1 MSLSRFASAD
11 AVFQYNPSEI
21 YQYETF
27 HNLSIIKCQKIASML
42 RIRKVKSYKK
52 EQLIQIILHKH
63 NEQKDMIILE
73 TENDKG
79 SEETKEKDAG
89 DTNMMPFENQFKNK
103 FNCIPYCNFKK
114 KAWFQGNSI
123 ASFLEYE
130 IPKKAIYDH
139 VNK

>member
-63 NEQKDMIILE
+63 NEKPLYSVVAYRIL
-73 TENDKG
+73 
-79 SEETKEKDAG
+79 
-89 DTNMMPFENQFKNK
+89 
-103 FNCIPYCNFKK
+103 PYVVYF
-114 KAWFQGNSI
+114 ST
-123 ASFLEYE
+123 
-130 IPKKAIYDH
+130 
-139 VNK
+139 